1 MKENDLAF
9 ISRIISKIEGYQKI
23 ILRNGDMIIIGGR
36 IKLYVNEKESLFA
49 LNTIIS
55 LDLFHSK
62 MKIYCYRD
70 SSFIPHF
77 NAAAGRQSEYKIIVV
92 GGISVSSLLEN
103 FKFTPIFVINTK
115 DFSIERI
122 LTDSFYYPGIIF
134 NHKLF
139 LSNDRLTIS
148 EGFTMTNVDQLN
160 VIKQSQKQLS
170 NVVRN
175 TSIYE
180 FDTNKKYWKLFV
192 NNFKI

>member
-70 SSFIPHF
+70 SYFIPQF
-77 NAAAGRQSEYKIIVV
+77 Q
-92 GGISVSSLLEN
+92 
-103 FKFTPIFVINTK
+103 
-115 DFSIERI
+115 
-122 LTDSFYYPGIIF
+122 
-134 NHKLF
+134 
-139 LSNDRLTIS
+139 
-148 EGFTMTNVDQLN
+148 
-160 VIKQSQKQLS
+160 
-170 NVVRN
+170 
-175 TSIYE
+175 IYSY
-180 FDTNKKYWKLFV
+180 FRY
-192 NNFKI
+192 